1 MGNPGRVIET
11 QFNRC
16 IKGEVKLISNRT
28 KKFELPIDKNTTLD
42 SIPNLE
48 ELVASHLGIDVL
60 DIVSVVNMILNGG
73 INSPNYTQCELENAN
88 YNGVSINSKT
98 VKKNEMECVAFPSV
112 TLMIFAPNKLVTVAL
127 RLTL

>member
-11 QFNRC
+11 QLNRC
-16 IKGEVKLISNRT
+16 IRGEVKLISNRT

-60 DIVSVVNMILNGG
+60 DIMEKIEYPCIIDNTRGPNPYHVEEDEDDKYFSKLKLRVN
-73 INSPNYTQCELENAN
+73 
-88 YNGVSINSKT
+88 
-98 VKKNEMECVAFPSV
+98 
-112 TLMIFAPNKLVTVAL
+112 
-127 RLTL
+127 

>member
-16 IKGEVKLISNRT
+16 IKGEVKLITNRT

-48 ELVASHLGIDVL
+48 ELVANYLGIDVL
-60 DIVSVVNMILNGG
+60 DIMGRIEYPCIVDNTHGPNPFYEDEDEDDKYFSKFKLKVN
-73 INSPNYTQCELENAN
+73 
-88 YNGVSINSKT
+88 
-98 VKKNEMECVAFPSV
+98 
-112 TLMIFAPNKLVTVAL
+112 
-127 RLTL
+127 

>member
-28 KKFELPIDKNTTLD
+28 KKFELPIDKNTTFE

-48 ELVASHLGIDVL
+48 ELVANHLGIDVC
-60 DIVSVVNMILNGG
+60 DIMGKIEYPCVIDNTRGPNPYHVEEDEDDKYFSKLKLRVN
-73 INSPNYTQCELENAN
+73 
-88 YNGVSINSKT
+88 
-98 VKKNEMECVAFPSV
+98 
-112 TLMIFAPNKLVTVAL
+112 
-127 RLTL
+127 